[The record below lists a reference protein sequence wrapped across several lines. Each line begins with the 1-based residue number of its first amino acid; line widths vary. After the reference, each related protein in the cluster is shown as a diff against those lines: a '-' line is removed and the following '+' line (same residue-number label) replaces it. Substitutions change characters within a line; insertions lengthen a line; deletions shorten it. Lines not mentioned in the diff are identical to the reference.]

1 MCRQRT
7 KEAAKHKG
15 GREDAT
21 PHHTGIYG
29 PSSDS
34 PKPRF
39 LFSFFAIFS
48 FEGHF
53 LEFTNTS
60 SSEVMDYASPH
71 HHATTASLRRL

>member
-34 PKPRF
+34 PSSCF
-39 LFSFFAIFS
+39 LS

-53 LEFTNTS
+53 HEFTNTKLPK
-60 SSEVMDYASPH
+60 VMDYARPH